1 MRSSWLARKSN
12 NFEQEADYVVMPL
25 DSDAFPLSEDL
36 KELKKKREN
45 TSLSLDEAL
54 KSVLAELE
62 VDCIQKLC
70 LLHYYMLSNL
80 RSGERPAKLTMIDF
94 EMAQVLALT
103 LQNNKQVFTGN
114 LNVFKTRS
122 LDVGALTNNLIALRD
137 GFLGKLVQKD
147 PIQREDDTAIL
158 NLDFQA
164 RLQTLAI
171 RHWATPIRMRDIA
184 RRLFSAFDKLLIARY
199 GLDSTQVL
207 NVLEAIEQDID
218 KAYWQHQKKISA
230 IVNAK
235 SKKSALSHYQKHF
248 TDCRWDEIQQ
258 TCKKLKT
265 LDQVV
270 ALLYMESDEFVQAIY
285 RVDFPSLSRKF
296 NIEESRLK
304 VLVEVHSIE
313 QGELTEKTDEYLFL
327 SNPAWKRP
335 FIKEKEDFY
344 IPGVH
349 LLSAFAFDMMEHLVL
364 SVDDSCKTQLD
375 ARRATFLERSIVLAS
390 KVTFPPPTVH
400 EGVTRNT
407 PGETDTLVMLDRI
420 AIIIEAKSAK
430 LPDSAKR
437 GGKSLLQV
445 IKRNIGKAYSQ
456 TSELES
462 LLRSSSQTQLR
473 DSNGTLEDICIEAD
487 TIFIKLIV
495 MLDPFFSFIADKI
508 VRSNPEFRSAIV
520 MGLSDFEL
528 ILERLRSPAEI
539 VNYFLKRLK
548 VQRTY
553 EMYAADE
560 LDFLGSYLVSGLEFP
575 GISPTEVL
583 LLTSCS
589 NFIIDPRCKNAG
601 GYNTELHMLEWWLAC
616 ITQVEKSPSTIPFEL
631 NVVMWSLTFTEQRTI
646 EELRI
651 ELVNEL
657 VNYKNDEIAKRVIE
671 INGSPFPLKIYLI
684 GIREDFEA
692 SMCKINEIIIESPE
706 IHEKRRSIA
715 LVFDLSSRSYPF
727 DKIMW
732 T

>member
-1 MRSSWLARKSN
+1 MSSSWLARKSN
-12 NFEQEADYVVMPL
+12 NFDQEADFVVMPM
-25 DSDAFPLSEDL
+25 DSDASPLSEDL

-54 KSVLAELE
+54 KSVLVELE

-70 LLHYYMLSNL
+70 LLHYYLLSKL
-80 RSGERPAKLTMIDF
+80 IYGERPTKLTMIDF

-103 LQNNKQVFTGN
+103 QQNNKQDFTGN
-114 LNVFKTRS
+114 VNVFKTRS
-122 LDVGALTNNLIALRD
+122 LDIGPLKDNLIALRE
-137 GFLGKLVQKD
+137 GFLSKLVQKD
-147 PIQREDDTAIL
+147 PIQSEDETAIL

-171 RHWATPIRMRDIA
+171 RNWATPIRMRDIT
-184 RRLFSAFDKLLIARY
+184 RRLFSTFDKLLISRY

-207 NVLEAIEQDID
+207 NVFEAIEQEID
-218 KAYWQHQKKISA
+218 KAYRLHQQKISA

-235 SKKSALSHYQKHF
+235 SKKTAISHYQKHF
-248 TDCRWDEIQQ
+248 SDYRWDEIQQ
-258 TCKKLKT
+258 ACKKRNT

-270 ALLYMESDEFVQAIY
+270 TLLYMESDAFVQAIY
-285 RVDFPSLSRKF
+285 RIDFPSLSRKL
-296 NIEESRLK
+296 NIDVSRLK

-313 QGELTEKTDEYLFL
+313 QGELTEETEEYLLL
-327 SNPAWKRP
+327 SNPVWKRP
-335 FIKEKEDFY
+335 FIKEREDFY

-364 SVDDSCKTQLD
+364 SVDDSCKTELE
-375 ARRATFLERSIVLAS
+375 ARRAAFLERSIVLAS
-390 KVTFPPPTVH
+390 KVTFPPQTVH

-407 PGETDTLVMLDRI
+407 PGETDTLVVLDRI

-430 LPDSAKR
+430 VPASAKR

-462 LLRSSSQTQLR
+462 LLRIGSQTQLR
-473 DSNGTLEDICIEAD
+473 DSNGPLEDICIEAD

-508 VRSNPEFRSAIV
+508 IRSNPQFRSALV

-539 VNYFLKRLK
+539 ANYFLKRLK

-575 GISPTEVL
+575 GISPSEVL

-601 GYNTELHMLEWWLAC
+601 GYNTELQMLEWWLAC
-616 ITQVEKSPSTIPFEL
+616 IKQVEKTPSTIPFEL
-631 NVVMWSLTFTEQRTI
+631 KVVMWSLTFTEQRTI

-657 VNYKNDEIAKRVIE
+657 MNYKNDEIARRALE
-671 INGSPFPLKIYLI
+671 INGSSFPLTIYLI
-684 GIREDFEA
+684 GIREDFDA
-692 SMCKINEIIIESPE
+692 SECKINETMIESQE
-706 IHEKRRSIA
+706 IHENRRSIA
-715 LVFDLSSRSYPF
+715 LVFNLSSRSYPF
-727 DKIMW
+727 DKILW